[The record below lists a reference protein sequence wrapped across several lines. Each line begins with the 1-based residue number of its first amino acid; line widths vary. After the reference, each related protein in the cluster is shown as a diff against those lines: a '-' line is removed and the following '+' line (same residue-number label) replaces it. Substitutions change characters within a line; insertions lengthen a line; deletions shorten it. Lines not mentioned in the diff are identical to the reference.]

1 MAENN
6 ATNNTTTNLEER
18 VLIIDRIFD
27 APRKLVFKVFT
38 EPEHVARWWGPFGY
52 TIPVCKIDLRP
63 GGVWHYCMRSPEGH
77 DHWVKSVYREI
88 IESERIVYTSTFA
101 DEDANPVMGVPEHQG
116 TVIFAEQ
123 EGKTKLITRIQFAS
137 VEDLKTTLE
146 MGMAEGLTVTL
157 NQLADYLKE
166 IQ

>member
-1 MAENN
+1 MAENS
-6 ATNNTTTNLEER
+6 ATNNTITNLEER

-27 APRKLVFKVFT
+27 APRKLVYKVFT

-63 GGVWHYCMRSPEGH
+63 GGIWHYCMRSPEGQE
-77 DHWVKSVYREI
+77 HWVKSVYREI
-88 IESERIVYTSTFA
+88 VVSERIVYTSTFA
-101 DEDANPVMGVPEHQG
+101 DEDANPVTGVPEHLG
-116 TVIFAEQ
+116 TVIFTDH
-123 EGKTKLITRIQFAS
+123 EGKTKLITRIQFDS
-137 VEDLKTTLE
+137 VDDLKATME